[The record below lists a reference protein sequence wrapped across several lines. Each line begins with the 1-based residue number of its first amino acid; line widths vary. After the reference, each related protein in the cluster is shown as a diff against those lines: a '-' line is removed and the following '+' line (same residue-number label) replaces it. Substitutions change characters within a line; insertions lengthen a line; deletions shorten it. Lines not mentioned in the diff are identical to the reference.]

1 MQKLVLPLA
10 CWFIDHGRPTGL
22 SLRRSDSDQ
31 RLVISIDSHSR
42 CQVVRRTA
50 CGAGECFKQAMPR
63 QLEEHHSE
71 RQQASSRRDGEDSSY
86 DGLRPRRTQLCVAMG
101 PGMRSC
107 TAVPLA
113 CSECAPHHWQDWW
126 IWQNHAQYRK
136 EPGFFVD
143 LASNDAMWASN
154 TYFLEQCLGWRGL
167 CIEPN
172 PVHHERIRAE
182 RKCTLVP
189 NCVSD
194 AAKTI
199 EMILPDS
206 FHGGAA
212 RVVKQQSDLRLARN
226 KKPVQM
232 ECRTLRSILHEHK
245 VKHIDFMSL
254 DIEGHEPEA
263 MSTLKLDHGGEHGVT
278 IDVVSAETNSSAAYW
293 RAGNYRHYSPEGME
307 QVFLRPGYQMPI
319 EEAGKP
325 ILWPAEVPTCSAG
338 GRRRLAELVEN
349 TTFDTTL
356 HPKHSMA

>member
-1 MQKLVLPLA
+1 MATPAAKWCAELLA
-10 CWFIDHGRPTGL
+10 
-22 SLRRSDSDQ
+22 
-31 RLVISIDSHSR
+31 V
-42 CQVVRRTA
+42 
-50 CGAGECFKQAMPR
+50 
-63 QLEEHHSE
+63 
-71 RQQASSRRDGEDSSY
+71 QASASNKPCHAHWRSIIPNANRPLNGGTEKTLRMTGY
-86 DGLRPRRTQLCVAMG
+86 DLDVPNFVSQWGQVCALAQLCHWRALSA
-101 PGMRSC
+101 R
-107 TAVPLA
+107 A
-113 CSECAPHHWQDWW
+113 CSYPLPWQDWW

-199 EMILPDS
+199 EMILPDG

-212 RVVKQQSDLRLARN
+212 RVVKEQRDLAVGWG

-263 MSTLKLDHGGEHGVT
+263 MSTLKLGHGGEHGVT

-293 RAGNYRHYSPEGME
+293 RAGDYRHFSPEGME
-307 QVFLRPGYQMPI
+307 QVFLRPGYRMPI
-319 EEAGKP
+319 EEEGKP
-325 ILWPAEVPTCSAG
+325 ILWPAAVPTCSAG

-349 TTFDTTL
+349 TTL

>member
-1 MQKLVLPLA
+1 
-10 CWFIDHGRPTGL
+10 
-22 SLRRSDSDQ
+22 
-31 RLVISIDSHSR
+31 
-42 CQVVRRTA
+42 
-50 CGAGECFKQAMPR
+50 
-63 QLEEHHSE
+63 
-71 RQQASSRRDGEDSSY
+71 
-86 DGLRPRRTQLCVAMG
+86 
-101 PGMRSC
+101 
-107 TAVPLA
+107 
-113 CSECAPHHWQDWW
+113 
-126 IWQNHAQYRK
+126 
-136 EPGFFVD
+136 
-143 LASNDAMWASN
+143 MWASN

-199 EMILPDS
+199 EMILPDG

-212 RVVKQQSDLRLARN
+212 RVVKEQRDLAVGWG

-293 RAGNYRHYSPEGME
+293 RAGNYRHYSPKGME

-325 ILWPAEVPTCSAG
+325 ILWPAEVPTCSAELKAESKARSMDPVMAAAIRAKEARAKAKLLKG
-338 GRRRLAELVEN
+338 ASRVSPPSIGYPRVSPPSRLGLRAE
-349 TTFDTTL
+349 
-356 HPKHSMA
+356 M

>member
-1 MQKLVLPLA
+1 
-10 CWFIDHGRPTGL
+10 
-22 SLRRSDSDQ
+22 
-31 RLVISIDSHSR
+31 
-42 CQVVRRTA
+42 
-50 CGAGECFKQAMPR
+50 
-63 QLEEHHSE
+63 
-71 RQQASSRRDGEDSSY
+71 
-86 DGLRPRRTQLCVAMG
+86 
-101 PGMRSC
+101 
-107 TAVPLA
+107 
-113 CSECAPHHWQDWW
+113 
-126 IWQNHAQYRK
+126 
-136 EPGFFVD
+136 
-143 LASNDAMWASN
+143 MWASN

-199 EMILPDS
+199 EMILPDG

-226 KKPVQM
+226 KKPVHM

-307 QVFLRPGYQMPI
+307 QVFLRPGYLMPI

-356 HPKHSMA
+356 HPKHSMAGSQGLVG